1 MALTSRLIR
10 NILISIMNT
19 FKKILLIC
27 SYLLVAAVIAGGTL
41 LLVSY
46 GQGYSYDFKNHKFV
60 SNGLLI
66 LGSTPNGARL
76 TIDGKV
82 TRKVTPYRST
92 MRVGR
97 YNVTLTKDGYR
108 PWSKRV
114 NIVASEVVNLALIIM
129 VPEKLRTAVI
139 TDTVDATSLIAS
151 SDHKHVV
158 AITGG
163 TKPGLWQ
170 INAER
175 ATAKKVYT
183 PSEGQAIQSGSL
195 SRNGSRTLLRVQQT
209 DGVHV
214 LYINMDN
221 GKVQDLTIDFKV
233 TLDDV
238 RFSFSDANRLYWLS
252 ADGLR
257 RIDVNSKTVSPVL
270 AEKVANFTYDNDRVI
285 YIQSTKVGKVVA
297 VMDADGKNGNTLIE
311 GLAESPSYTMS
322 YASFRDNDDLAVVP
336 SVNGQ
341 MTVYESIYSD
351 NVVSRVVA
359 RDVNRVLP
367 SDDGH
372 YFVFTRAKG
381 LGSYDL
387 GRAKIYDGLYTDQV
401 DAMSWFN
408 GAHVIV
414 NSNGKTRLVEFDGG
428 NATDIGDSLSAPS
441 IGMHDQRRVVYI
453 DSKTNK
459 ITIADLRK

>member
-1 MALTSRLIR
+1 
-10 NILISIMNT
+10 MNT

-27 SYLLVAAVIAGGTL
+27 SYVLVAAVIAGGTL

-66 LGSTPNGARL
+66 LDSTPGNARL
-76 TIDGKV
+76 TIDNKL
-82 TRKVTPYRST
+82 TRKTTPYRST
-92 MRVGR
+92 LRVGR
-97 YNVTLTKDGYR
+97 YDIGLTKEGYR
-108 PWSKRV
+108 PWNKRI
-114 NIVASEVVNLALIIM
+114 NIVASEVVNLALIIL
-129 VPEKLRTAVI
+129 VPEKLRTSVVADSL
-139 TDTVDATSLIAS
+139 DTTAMIAS
-151 SDHKHVV
+151 SDHKHLA

-163 TKPGLWQ
+163 AKPGLWQ

-183 PSEGQAIQSGSL
+183 PGDGQTIQSGSL
-195 SRNGSRTLLRVQQT
+195 SRNGSRALLRVAHA

-221 GKVQDLTIDFKV
+221 GKVEDLTVDFKV
-233 TLDDV
+233 ALDDL

-257 RIDVNSKTVSPVL
+257 RIDVNSKTLSAVL
-270 AEKVANFTYDNDRVI
+270 ADKVSNYTYDNDRVI
-285 YIQSTKVGKVVA
+285 YIQSTDVGKVVA
-297 VMDADGKNGNTLIE
+297 VMNADGRDKKTLIE
-311 GLAESPSYTMS
+311 GLVESPGYAMT
-322 YASFRDNDDLAVVP
+322 YASFRDNDDLAIIP
-336 SVNGQ
+336 SANKQ

-351 NVVSRVVA
+351 NVVARVVA
-359 RDVNRVLP
+359 RDVNGVLP

-372 YFVFTRAKG
+372 YFVFTRSTG
-381 LGSYDL
+381 FGSYDL
-387 GRAKIYDGLYTDQV
+387 GRGRIYDGLYTDKV
-401 DAMSWFN
+401 DAISWFN

-414 NSNGKTRLVEFDGG
+414 NSGGKTRLVEFDGG
-428 NATDIGDSLSAPS
+428 NSTDIGDSLPIAS
-441 IGMHDQRRVVYI
+441 IGMHDQRRIVYV
-453 DSKTNK
+453 DSRTNK